1 MFPRRHS
8 TAACFDT
15 EQLDSFIIEERR
27 ERPHRV
33 ASAADARDEKVGKSA
48 VAFEALLSDLSADDT
63 LKVSH
68 DCRIRMRAHDAS
80 EEVVRVLDVRHPI
93 SQRLVNGVLQRPAT
107 LFDAVHG
114 RAEEPHP
121 KYIEGLSLHVGG
133 AHVHLDGQT
142 EDCPDHR
149 GGDAMLARACLC
161 DHALLPHATG
171 EEGLAPE
178 LSEVSSLPD
187 DVRVNHAAAP
197 GAFSRAHRDA

>member
-1 MFPRRHS
+1 MFPRGHS
-8 TAACFDT
+8 TAACLDT

-93 SQRLVNGVLQRPAT
+93 PQRLVNGVLPRPAP
-107 LFDAVHG
+107 LLDPVLG
-114 RAEEPHP
+114 RAGEPP
-121 KYIEGLSLHVGG
+121 PTYIERL
-133 AHVHLDGQT
+133 
-142 EDCPDHR
+142 
-149 GGDAMLARACLC
+149 
-161 DHALLPHATG
+161 
-171 EEGLAPE
+171 
-178 LSEVSSLPD
+178 
-187 DVRVNHAAAP
+187 
-197 GAFSRAHRDA
+197 